1 MANLSTLT
9 IQLDGNSAKLVKE
22 LAKAQKKTNKFGKN
36 MRRQV
41 NAAAK
46 SFAVMGAAAAA
57 AMAVVVKS
65 SLSSIDALAK
75 TADKLGVTT
84 EGLAGLRHAAEQTGV
99 ASNQLDMG
107 LQRMTRR
114 IAEAAQGT
122 GEAKAALAELGLN
135 AKAMAK
141 LPLDV
146 QFQKVAGAM
155 SQVESQSDKIRLGFK
170 LFDSEGVNLI
180 NTLKV
185 GEEGLQGFAQ
195 EAVELGLAVSR
206 IDAAKVEAANN
217 AIGRAKGAAE
227 GLGNK
232 LTVELAPYIEE
243 VATQF
248 VDAMK
253 NGEDMG
259 ERVTAAIDFVA
270 DAVAFTADAV
280 HGLQV
285 VFKAL
290 KAAAL
295 TASEYILKG
304 YSAIGK
310 GIDTITGTMLEAI
323 ASVMEAGAVLPDW
336 AGGELFAGAAD
347 SIKGVRAGLAET
359 TAGIS
364 KFADEVAGY
373 AATARTE
380 LHDMAMQE
388 LPSVGINKYK
398 EELKAA
404 AQARAEIIAQTA
416 NAAVQTPDSVE
427 TAITAPSN
435 ADFQAALDERLQMQ
449 IAHTEQLH
457 SNELEQEAVFNALKL
472 ENQALTDAALL
483 EMATEHATATVN
495 AEWEAKQAA
504 LGETGQALTVDEELQ
519 KQREISELAL
529 GITSEMAQK
538 RAAIEA
544 EQAKTIEKYD
554 LTTFKGKAN
563 TLSATLGLMGSFGK
577 KSEKLQ
583 KAALLANKAI
593 AIKDSIVAITGGI
606 AKALNNPYP
615 ANLAF
620 AAQVAAQGA
629 GLMSTLSSVGGGGGG
644 ADFSSSS
651 GGSTTPSYASNN
663 VADDEEVQQRQTQ
676 SSVQVH
682 IAGNLHADE
691 DYLWNKVIP
700 GIQEAVKE
708 RDVVFIDADTRQ
720 AEELALA

>member
-1 MANLSTLT
+1 
-9 IQLDGNSAKLVKE
+9 
-22 LAKAQKKTNKFGKN
+22 
-36 MRRQV
+36 
-41 NAAAK
+41 
-46 SFAVMGAAAAA
+46 
-57 AMAVVVKS
+57 
-65 SLSSIDALAK
+65 
-75 TADKLGVTT
+75 
-84 EGLAGLRHAAEQTGV
+84 
-99 ASNQLDMG
+99 
-107 LQRMTRR
+107 
-114 IAEAAQGT
+114 
-122 GEAKAALAELGLN
+122 
-135 AKAMAK
+135 
-141 LPLDV
+141 
-146 QFQKVAGAM
+146 
-155 SQVESQSDKIRLGFK
+155 
-170 LFDSEGVNLI
+170 
-180 NTLKV
+180 
-185 GEEGLQGFAQ
+185 
-195 EAVELGLAVSR
+195 
-206 IDAAKVEAANN
+206 
-217 AIGRAKGAAE
+217 
-227 GLGNK
+227 
-232 LTVELAPYIEE
+232 
-243 VATQF
+243 
-248 VDAMK
+248 
-253 NGEDMG
+253 
-259 ERVTAAIDFVA
+259 
-270 DAVAFTADAV
+270 
-280 HGLQV
+280 
-285 VFKAL
+285 
-290 KAAAL
+290 
-295 TASEYILKG
+295 
-304 YSAIGK
+304 
-310 GIDTITGTMLEAI
+310 
-323 ASVMEAGAVLPDW
+323 
-336 AGGELFAGAAD
+336 
-347 SIKGVRAGLAET
+347 
-359 TAGIS
+359 
-364 KFADEVAGY
+364 
-373 AATARTE
+373 
-380 LHDMAMQE
+380 
-388 LPSVGINKYK
+388 
-398 EELKAA
+398 
-404 AQARAEIIAQTA
+404 
-416 NAAVQTPDSVE
+416 
-427 TAITAPSN
+427 
-435 ADFQAALDERLQMQ
+435 LDERLQMQ